1 MQKLQENLIVFPH
14 YTLYIA
20 DTLCN
25 IIAFVISLLNDII
38 ILETPLNGHFII
50 ALCKYVTTF
59 LSRLYNVLFDLR
71 FTQIVS
77 LLRIILA
84 LIQYLWIKN
93 KNFPVGET
101 GFQSFSIHR
110 VPVSTNQCP
119 FVSILYTVQH
129 PRAGNRCACLQ
140 LFTLHTVLHLWDT
153 LVCLMHEPCSLF
165 PAVLRTSP
173 PCYTRRPMLVP
184 TVVGSAYLK
193 GVVLR

>member
-71 FTQIVS
+71 FT
-77 LLRIILA
+77 
-84 LIQYLWIKN
+84 
-93 KNFPVGET
+93 
-101 GFQSFSIHR
+101 
-110 VPVSTNQCP
+110 
-119 FVSILYTVQH
+119 
-129 PRAGNRCACLQ
+129 
-140 LFTLHTVLHLWDT
+140 
-153 LVCLMHEPCSLF
+153 
-165 PAVLRTSP
+165 
-173 PCYTRRPMLVP
+173 
-184 TVVGSAYLK
+184 
-193 GVVLR
+193 

>member
-110 VPVSTNQCP
+110 VPVATNQCS
-119 FVSILYTVQH
+119 FVS
-129 PRAGNRCACLQ
+129 
-140 LFTLHTVLHLWDT
+140 TVLHCT
-153 LVCLMHEPCSLF
+153 PCNTQGQATGALVCSCSHF
-165 PAVLRTSP
+165 IQYSIFG
-173 PCYTRRPMLVP
+173 TRWSV
-184 TVVGSAYLK
+184 
-193 GVVLR
+193 